1 MVLLST
7 TFLVLARVNRNSVSR
22 FAKVWADLLNLFRID
37 IWASVGQV

>member
-7 TFLVLARVNRNSVSR
+7 TFLVLARVNRNSMSQ
-22 FAKVWADLLNLFRID
+22 FAKADLLKLFRID